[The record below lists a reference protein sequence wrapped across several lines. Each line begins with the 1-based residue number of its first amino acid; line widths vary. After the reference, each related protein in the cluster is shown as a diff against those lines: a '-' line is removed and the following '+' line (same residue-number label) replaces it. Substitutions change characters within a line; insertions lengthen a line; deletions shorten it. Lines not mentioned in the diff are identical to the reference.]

1 MKKKKIIFSDI
12 DKLTKKIKRITLD
25 VNGNFTIDLNRQ
37 LSTLFDRDIKID
49 NALSV
54 EFKKLITEEEI
65 RLIILE
71 NLRRTKSGKYFL
83 PEKDLDKFMDL
94 FRVRLASNIVVY
106 LVKNNYVE
114 QAYDDE
120 ENNFCFF

>member
-25 VNGNFTIDLNRQ
+25 VNGNFTVDLNQQ
-37 LSTLFDRDIKID
+37 LSTLFNRTINID
-49 NALSV
+49 EALSV
-54 EFKKLITEEEI
+54 EFKKMITEEEI
-65 RLIILE
+65 RSIILD
-71 NLRRTKSGKYFL
+71 NLKRTKSGKYFL
-83 PEKDLDKFMDL
+83 PEKDLNKFMDL

-114 QAYDDE
+114 QAYDEE

>member
-1 MKKKKIIFSDI
+1 MKKKKIIFSNI

-25 VNGNFTIDLNRQ
+25 VNGNFTLDLNRQ
-37 LSTLFDRDIKID
+37 LSTLFERDIEID
-49 NALSV
+49 GALSV

>member
-1 MKKKKIIFSDI
+1 MKKKKIIFSNI

-25 VNGNFTIDLNRQ
+25 VNVNFTLDLNRQ
-37 LSTLFDRDIKID
+37 LSTLFERDIEID
-49 NALSV
+49 GALSV

>member
-25 VNGNFTIDLNRQ
+25 VNGNFTVDLNQQ
-37 LSTLFDRDIKID
+37 LSTLFNRNINID
-49 NALSV
+49 EALSV
-54 EFKKLITEEEI
+54 EFKKMITEEEI
-65 RLIILE
+65 RLIILD
-71 NLRRTKSGKYFL
+71 NLKRTKSGKYAL
-83 PEKDLDKFMDL
+83 PEKDLNKFMNL

-114 QAYDDE
+114 QAYDEE